1 METTHQVS
9 RLGEAITQANH
20 TSYEEDRRLQVTQ
33 DEAYAL
39 GKVDFNFFSALMLP
53 DVCTAPWPDLYLI
66 MWQLI
71 ISRNEEDAGEIL
83 RFALGLPR
91 GFAKTTFVKLLLCW
105 LIAYDR
111 VKYILIVAANE
122 DLATNILSDIDIMLS
137 EPQVE
142 QVYGQWHGNKIVDN
156 NKEKICMYHGRR
168 VILYAIGSMSGVR
181 GINKDNHRPD
191 FILCDDMQTK
201 ENDES
206 ETERTKLLKWFTMT
220 LLKCIANQGDRIMAY
235 LGNMYSEEC
244 ILYKLAHMPEWKSIV
259 TGAIL
264 ADGNSLWPE
273 VHSLEAIIKSFHHD
287 EQLGLAG
294 DWFAEIMND
303 PQAGRDKLMKGELHD
318 INIEGLE
325 PSASFLTIDPAGYR
339 KASDDNVITNY
350 QIFGG
355 DLAICEMQGGN
366 WNPKQLIETAILMAI
381 RHRCNLIGVESV
393 AYQQTLCYWLE
404 FWLKEMG
411 LDKLITVVEL
421 KPHGRAKESRI
432 REFIG
437 ECTGVRYEDGRWI
450 ADEPTIFFADLDA
463 KTQVAWWANKY
474 KIGVKDNRDDWLD
487 APAYGLDVRREYGPM
502 LGLMRNSLLDKF
514 KRSRINRHRINTRY

>member
-1 METTHQVS
+1 MEKNQLTTAVQ
-9 RLGEAITQANH
+9 QANYVD
-20 TSYEEDRRLQVTQ
+20 YEEDRRLQVTQ
-33 DEAYAL
+33 DEAYEL
-39 GKVDFNFFSALMLP
+39 GKIDFNFFSALILP
-53 DVCTAPWPDLYLI
+53 DVCTAPWPDLYVI
-66 MWQLI
+66 MWRI
-71 ISRNEEDAGEIL
+71 VTTRNKEDVGEIL

-105 LIAYDR
+105 LIAYDQA
-111 VKYILIVAANE
+111 KYILIVAANE
-122 DLATNILSDIDIMLS
+122 DLATNILSDIDLMLS

-142 QVYGQWHGNKIVDN
+142 QVYGAWHGNKSTDN
-156 NKEKICMYHGRR
+156 NKEKVCNYHGRR

-206 ETERTKLLKWFTMT
+206 ATERMKLLKWFTMT
-220 LLKCIANQGDRIMAY
+220 LLKCIATRGDRVMAY

-244 ILYKLAHMPEWKSIV
+244 ILYKLKGMKEWTSII

-273 VHSLEAIIKSFHHD
+273 VHSLESIIKSFHHD

-303 PQAGRDKLMKGELHD
+303 PQAAHDKLLKGELHS
-318 INIEGLE
+318 INIEGME

-339 KASDDNVITNY
+339 QSSDDNVITNY

-355 DLAICEMQGGN
+355 DLTICKMQGGN
-366 WNPKQLIETAILMAI
+366 WNPKQLIETAIIMAI
-381 RHRCNLIGVESV
+381 QYKCNMIGVETV
-393 AYQQTLCYWLE
+393 AYQQTLAYWLE

-411 LDKLITVVEL
+411 LEQRIRVVEL
-421 KPHGRAKESRI
+421 KPHGRHKETRI
-432 REFIG
+432 REFCG
-437 ECTGVRYEDGRWI
+437 ECTGVRQEGGKWVEG
-450 ADEPTIFFADLDA
+450 EPTILFADEEA
-463 KTQVAWWANKY
+463 KTTVAWYANKY
-474 KIGVKDNRDDWLD
+474 KIGVKDNKDDWLD
-487 APAYGLDVRREYGPM
+487 APAYGLDVRREYGPFLGM
-502 LGLMRNSLLDKF
+502 LQTSLLDKYKH
-514 KRSRINRHRINTRY
+514 KRKKYRINTTY